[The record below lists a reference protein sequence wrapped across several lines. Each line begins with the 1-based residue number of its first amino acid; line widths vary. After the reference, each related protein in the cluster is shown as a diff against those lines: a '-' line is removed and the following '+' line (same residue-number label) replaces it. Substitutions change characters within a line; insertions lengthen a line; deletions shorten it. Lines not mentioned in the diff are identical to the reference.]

1 MSSWGTSSLP
11 PRWALRRG
19 DYCCDETPEPKR
31 TGKGRADFTRRSMW
45 PFIIQSNEGRN
56 SVRAGT
62 WRQELMQRPGRDA
75 AYWLAPHGLLS
86 LLSYRTQVHQLRHD
100 PTHNRLGPPPSITNL
115 RKCLMACL
123 QPDFIETFSQLRL
136 SPLWWL

>member
-1 MSSWGTSSLP
+1 MKH
-11 PRWALRRG
+11 RDYKQLR
-19 DYCCDETPEPKR
+19 
-31 TGKGRADFTRRSMW
+31 GKGLFGLNFTALLT
-45 PFIIQSNEGRN
+45 IEGRLGRN
-56 SVRAGT
+56 LEAGADA
-62 WRQELMQRPGRDA
+62 EAMEGA

-123 QPDFIETFSQLRL
+123 QPDFIETFSQVRL
-136 SPLWWL
+136 PPP